1 MKKFLL
7 LSFMLAFAFASW
19 AQERTISGRVTSTD
33 DGSPLPGVNVVL
45 KGTTTG
51 TVTDAEGRYSIAVPG
66 PNASI
71 VFSFIGLQTQEVV
84 VGDRTVV
91 DVSLALDVTQ
101 LSEIVVTG
109 VGAATEKRKVAIDVA
124 SVTGKNLV
132 PSAVGSIDQAIQGKI
147 AGSQVQLNSGQPG
160 AAANIQL
167 RGLNALGAS
176 NPIILVDGVQIG
188 TTGQNALAGLDMTN
202 VDRIEVVKGAAGGM
216 LYGAQGGNGVIQIF
230 TKKGSKDR
238 KLSITVN
245 SKYIVDKAIIGKT
258 DIVASK
264 HHYDTNGAGL
274 ILSTGGVP
282 LSQDPIT
289 RTWTNPNVSLGPDL
303 LNDKSF
309 EEKTYDHLDQVY
321 RTAVSQ
327 NTSVNVSGGTEK
339 YDYSLN
345 INYLNQENVRF
356 GALKRYNI
364 GLNLGTELAKG
375 LTLRST
381 TQLILE
387 RDNLQS
393 GNRFALVNSYQWINF
408 NDRYDNGYLV
418 IKPKDENEFNPLSQ
432 LEWRSRQGRATR
444 IIQNFNLNYKFP
456 KFVEVDYK
464 YGVQL
469 GSTNDRDITRNQQG
483 FLEPSDA
490 FWGPAPGT
498 GQATFTNS
506 RSVYQNSLLS
516 AFVRFDFRNDFNMSI
531 PLSSTTQIAYDWR
544 KDEYEDFF
552 GQGSG
557 FAYPPYT
564 LGTAATKNSG
574 SSSVDRLTFGYLV
587 NQTFEWGSLAGV
599 SVGFRTDYGSAFGFN
614 ADGGAP
620 KSFTFPRATAF
631 FNPSELLESDKLTAW
646 KVRVAWGKAGIQ
658 PEPYARQPVLS
669 SGTYG
674 DAPGLFTQDLGAN
687 AALKIQETTELE
699 LGTDITVSPGISDSW
714 LTRIDVGFTY
724 WDRSSA
730 NVIMNLPV
738 APSSGAGSYIDN
750 VADLSSKGID
760 LSLDANAFQS
770 TNFSWNLGL
779 RLGSAKTTVDK
790 VTGGI
795 SIPYQYTGGTNPINV
810 FIIQEGQPLG
820 NFIGQVPV
828 SSLTQRDA
836 NGDLYI
842 DPADIDDYQV
852 VKTKYGNVVV
862 DKVSRTALMTSTDDK
877 KNMGNAQP
885 KFFGS
890 IINDFTIFKFITVNM
905 QWDFSKGNKIY
916 NVTRQWLYRD
926 RLSKDFDLPVTID
939 GERGAYVAFYN
950 SLYNSVQPSGWF
962 VEDGSYMRLRNLS
975 VNVDLSNYVKLKWT
989 RNISVTFSGR
999 NLLTITKYRG
1009 LDPEATSVGSQAVGN
1024 GVAALPVRGVDDF
1037 SFPNLK
1043 SYQVGI
1049 TVGI

>member
-66 PNASI
+66 SNAAI

-160 AAANIQL
+160 AAAQIQL
-167 RGLNALGAS
+167 RGINALGS
-176 NPIILVDGVQIG
+176 GNPLILVDGVQIG
-188 TTGQNALAGLDMTN
+188 TTGDNNMAGLDVTN
-202 VDRIEVVKGAAGGM
+202 IERIEVVKGAAGGM

-230 TKKGSKDR
+230 TKKGSRDR

-245 SKYIVDKAIIGKT
+245 SKMTFDQAVIGKT

-264 HHYDTNGAGL
+264 HHYDTNGSGF

-282 LSQDPIT
+282 IAQDPIT
-289 RTWTNPNVSLGPDL
+289 HTWTNPNVSLSPTL
-303 LNDKSF
+303 LNDKPF
-309 EEKTYDHLDQVY
+309 REKTYDHLDQVY
-321 RTAVSQ
+321 RSAVTR
-327 NTSVNVSGGTEK
+327 NTSINISGGADK

-345 INYLNQENVRF
+345 VNYLNQENVRF
-356 GALKRYNI
+356 GALDRYNI
-364 GLNLGTELAKG
+364 GLNIGTELAKG

-381 TQLILE
+381 TQMIIE
-387 RDNLQS
+387 KDNLQS
-393 GNRFALVNSYQWINF
+393 GNRFALLNSYQWINF

-432 LEWRSRQGRATR
+432 LEWRTRQAKTNR
-444 IIQNFNLNYKFP
+444 IIQNFNFNYKFP
-456 KFVEVDYK
+456 KFVELDYK
-464 YGVQL
+464 YGIQL
-469 GSTNDRDITRNQQG
+469 SNTNTSDITRNQTG
-483 FLEPSDA
+483 FLEPGDA

-498 GQATFTNS
+498 GQATFTNGKS
-506 RSVYQNSLLS
+506 TYQNSLLS
-516 AFVRFDFRNDFNMSI
+516 AFIRFDFRNDFNMSI

-544 KDEYEDFF
+544 KDEYETFF

-557 FAYPPYT
+557 FAYPPYV
-564 LGTAATKNSG
+564 LGSAATRTAG
-574 SSSVDRLTFGYLV
+574 SSSIESLTFGYLV

-614 ADGGAP
+614 VDGGAP

-631 FNPSELLESDKLTAW
+631 FNPSELFESDKVSAW
-646 KVRVAWGKAGIQ
+646 KVRIAWGKAGIQ
-658 PEPYARQPVLS
+658 PNAYARQPVLS
-669 SGTYG
+669 SGSYG
-674 DAPGLFTQDLGAN
+674 DIPGLYTPDVAAN
-687 AALKIQETTELE
+687 AALDIQTTTELE
-699 LGTDITVSPGISDSW
+699 VGTDVTINPGVSDSW
-714 LTRIDVGFTY
+714 LTRVDVGFTY
-724 WDRSSA
+724 WDRTSGKIIA
-730 NVIMNLPV
+730 NLPLP
-738 APSSGAGSYIDN
+738 PSSGAGQLIN
-750 VADLSSKGID
+750 NIADLSSKGID
-760 LSLDANAFQS
+760 LSLDISAFQS
-770 TNFSWNLGL
+770 TNFSWNTGL
-779 RLGSAKTTVDK
+779 RLGTAKTMVDK
-790 VTGGI
+790 VSGGFT
-795 SIPYQYTGGTNPINV
+795 IPYVYSGGTNPVNV
-810 FIIQEGQPLG
+810 FIIQGGEPLG
-820 NFIGQVPV
+820 NFIGQVPL

-842 DPADIDDYQV
+842 DPADIDDYEV
-852 VKTKYGNVVV
+852 VKTKYGKVVV
-862 DKVSRTALMTSTDDK
+862 DKASRTALMTSSDDK

-890 IINDFTIFKFITVNM
+890 FTNDFTLFKFITVNM
-905 QWDFSKGNKIY
+905 QWDFSKGNKVY

-975 VNVDLSNYVKLKWT
+975 VNVDLTNYIKLKWAKT
-989 RNISVTFSGR
+989 INVTFSGR
-999 NLLTITKYRG
+999 NLLTITNYRG
-1009 LDPEATSVGSQAVGN
+1009 LDPEATSVGSQTDASGN
-1024 GVAALPVRGVDDF
+1024 FSLPVRGVDDF